1 MSGWL
6 DGLYLLTNLEL
17 LFEHAHLI
25 LIDELIQL
33 LLDDLFYLFFL
44 T

>member
-1 MSGWL
+1 MSGSL
-6 DGLYLLTNLEL
+6 GDLYQLINLEL

-25 LIDELIQL
+25 LFDELIQL
-33 LLDDLFYLFFL
+33 LLDDLFYLFLL